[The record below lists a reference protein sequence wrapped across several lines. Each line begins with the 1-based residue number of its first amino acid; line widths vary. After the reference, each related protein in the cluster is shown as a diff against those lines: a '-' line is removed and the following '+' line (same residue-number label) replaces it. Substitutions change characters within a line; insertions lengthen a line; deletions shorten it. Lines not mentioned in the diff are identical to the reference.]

1 MIKLI
6 TGRKGSGK
14 TKVLINL
21 IKDAAQNTKGNV
33 VCIEKAMQLTYD
45 IPYSVRLVDVASY
58 SIDSFDKLYGFISG
72 MIAGNYDISE
82 IFVDGILKIGGRDYE
97 KLGAF
102 FDEVDKITSEIEIVF
117 TVSEDDDK
125 LPDSVKKYE
134 KKI

>member
-6 TGRKGSGK
+6 TGKRGSGK

-21 IKDAAQNTKGNV
+21 IKEAAQNTRGNV

-45 IPYSVRLVDVASY
+45 IPYSVRLVDVDSY
-58 SIDSFDKLYGFISG
+58 TIDSYDKLYGFVSG

-82 IFVDGILKIGGRDYE
+82 VFVDGILKIGGRDYE

-102 FDEVDKITSEIEIVF
+102 LEAVEKITSEIEIVF
-117 TVSEDDDK
+117 TISEDDEN
-125 LPDSVKKYE
+125 LPESVLKYL
-134 KKI
+134 K